1 MAKTASTDAPFWK
14 RAVALLLKSVIA
26 AGLVFICWEI
36 GVWLH
41 PPLLAW
47 GLSLPDRQQVCS
59 PTEAL
64 QGAEKHARVTEDSK
78 ELMAKSHLI
87 ETEGKRLDHWSTPRG
102 DWWVP
107 KDSDEPAIEFLAQQQ
122 NKIYGDGPWGVQK
135 GDIVLDCGAH
145 VGVYTREALNSGAS
159 LVIAIEPAPVNV
171 ECLRRNF
178 QREIAEKRV
187 IVAPVGVWDKKDKL
201 PLYED
206 PLNSGGD
213 SFVIHGPND
222 RVTGS
227 VPLTTVDQIAKQYN
241 LPRVDFIKMDIKGAT
256 TRALTGARNTLTTSR
271 PRLALSTEELEDN
284 PWEIRAAVMAL
295 QPSYHVACGI
305 CSVGATLKVNADVL
319 LFRP

>member
-1 MAKTASTDAPFWK
+1 M
-14 RAVALLLKSVIA
+14 
-26 AGLVFICWEI
+26 
-36 GVWLH
+36 
-41 PPLLAW
+41 
-47 GLSLPDRQQVCS
+47 
-59 PTEAL
+59 EAL
-64 QGAEKHARVTEDSK
+64 EGAQKHASVVKDSK
-78 ELMAKSHLI
+78 DLMAQSHLI
-87 ETEGKRLDHWSTPRG
+87 ATESNQFDHWSTPRG

-107 KDSDEPAIEFLAQQQ
+107 KGSDEPAIEFLAQQQ

-178 QREIAEKRV
+178 RREIAEKRV
-187 IVAPVGVWDKKDKL
+187 IVAPVGVWDKEDKL
-201 PLYED
+201 PFYED

-213 SFVIHGPND
+213 SFVIRGPID
-222 RVTGS
+222 RVS
-227 VPLTTVDQIAKQYN
+227 ANIPLTTIDQIAKQFN

-256 TRALTGARNTLTTSR
+256 TRALTGARATLTSSR

-284 PWEIRAAVMAL
+284 PGEIRAAVMAL
-295 QPSYHVACGI
+295 QPSYRMACGI
-305 CSVGATLKVNADVL
+305 CSVETNLRVNADVL